1 MAVVNKVI
9 KDYDTLKD
17 LINVLK
23 KLENRI
29 VITIGSWDLLHIGH
43 VRYLIEAKKRGD
55 VLIVGVDTDRAIKLY
70 KGLFRPVVPEGE
82 RAEMLS
88 YQACVDYVTFI
99 DDVKDNGNWEFGLL
113 ELAKPNIFV
122 AVQDSYPEEQLK
134 EIRKHCGEVVV
145 LPRQAEGTST
155 SRMIQNTVKKQLD
168 RLYEIM
174 EKERG

>member
-1 MAVVNKVI
+1 MNKVI
-9 KDYDTLKD
+9 KDYSTLKD

-23 KLENRI
+23 KLDNRI

-43 VRYLIEAKKRGD
+43 VRYLIEAKKKGD

-70 KGLFRPVVPEGE
+70 KGPFRPVVPEGE

-88 YQACVDYVTFI
+88 YQACVDYVAFV
-99 DDVKDNGNWEFGLL
+99 DDVKDTGEWEFELIN
-113 ELAKPNIFV
+113 LAKPDVFV
-122 AVQDSYPEEQLK
+122 AVEDSYPEEQLK
-134 EIRKHCGEVVV
+134 EIRKYCKEVVV

-174 EKERG
+174 ETERG